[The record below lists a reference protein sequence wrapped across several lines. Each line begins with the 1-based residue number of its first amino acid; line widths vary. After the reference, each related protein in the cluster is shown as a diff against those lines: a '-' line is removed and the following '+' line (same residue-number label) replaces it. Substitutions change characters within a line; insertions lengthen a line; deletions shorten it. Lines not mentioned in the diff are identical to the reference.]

1 MSSSQLLESPT
12 ILIGF
17 FPKLQLIKNQ
27 FRTISK
33 WDKLPGSSYYTSFIF
48 NARCA
53 SGGGALGVWVGGEK
67 QIKDSVGTVFGYLND

>member
-1 MSSSQLLESPT
+1 MQRSASQRTTHISSSLLLFKPPT

-33 WDKLPGSSYYTSFIF
+33 WGKLAGVAYFKRVSF
-48 NARCA
+48 NERCY
-53 SGGGALGVWVGGEK
+53 WMGGERNRLK
-67 QIKDSVGTVFGYLND
+67 IV